1 MSGSLLTT
9 LADRLLSRD
18 PKQRLRITRS
28 LMAAN
33 VFLACCGLQFYAAW
47 IGFMDYAD
55 VYRLS
60 GIIVLNCLFWYAV
73 IRSGLNLRFD
83 DPAMTLPQILSALT
97 IIVGAYAVTGPVHGS
112 TLMLLALVLVFGIF
126 NMRPRGARIAGAYT
140 VALMAATILYK
151 MQSDPVHYPWKLELA
166 HFVLTAAIVPTI
178 SSLAAQLS
186 SLRSKLQS
194 QKDEL
199 AHALTRIQILATRD
213 ELTGLINRRHMMEVL
228 GQHQKR
234 LLRSGHHRFCLAL
247 VDIDHFKRINDTLGH
262 GAGDEVLRGFAQALQ
277 RGLRE
282 TDVVAR
288 WGGEEFLLLLN
299 DTAPELANVGM
310 ERARAVL
317 AEAVLLPT
325 DPQLKVTFSAGL
337 TAYDE
342 GEGLDACIERADKA
356 LYRAKRDGR
365 NRTVIDM
372 PAHLIATAP
381 TAPTSATEVVA
392 TAPIPWTQDA
402 TPTTP

>member
-1 MSGSLLTT
+1 MSAKPSSR
-9 LADRLLSRD
+9 LADLLLSRD
-18 PKQRLRITRS
+18 PRQRLRITRS

-33 VFLACCGLQFYAAW
+33 VFLACCALQFYAAW
-47 IGFMDYAD
+47 IGFMDYRD

-60 GIIVLNCLFWYAV
+60 GVIVLNCLAWYGV
-73 IRSGLNLRFD
+73 LRSGHNLRYR
-83 DPAMTLPQILSALT
+83 DPAMTLPQILSAIT

-126 NMRPRGARIAGAYT
+126 NMKPRGARIAGGYT
-140 VALMAATILYK
+140 VVLMGVVIAYK
-151 MQSDPVHYPWKLELA
+151 TQSDPVHYPWKLEIA

-186 SLRSKLQS
+186 SLRAKLQK

-199 AHALTRIQILATRD
+199 ANALTRIQILATRD

-234 LLRSGHHRFCLAL
+234 LLRSGHHKFCLAL
-247 VDIDHFKRINDTLGH
+247 VDIDHFKRINDTHGH
-262 GAGDEVLRGFAQALQ
+262 GVGDEVLRGFAQVVQ

-299 DTAPELANVGM
+299 DTAPELANVGL
-310 ERARAVL
+310 ERARAL
-317 AEAVLLPT
+317 LTEAVLVPT
-325 DPQLKVTFSAGL
+325 LPQLKVTFSAGL
-337 TAYDE
+337 TPYDE
-342 GEGLDACIERADKA
+342 DEGLDSCIERADKA

-365 NRTVIDM
+365 DRTVMDVST
-372 PAHLIATAP
+372 ARTVAP
-381 TAPTSATEVVA
+381 TRPQGAAS
-392 TAPIPWTQDA
+392 IP
-402 TPTTP
+402 P